1 KVRII
6 GFEKLSGAWDFL
18 LYALRIPV
26 FTAKIGDSPEKT
38 IVYVG
43 EFLPP
48 RTARMA
54 KWLKR
59 KNKYRT
65 VLLCSRHGYVSA
77 FTNNSFDRTFLFRN
91 AWHLRRILRSL
102 PPIWL
107 MHSFAPKSHFPDVAR
122 ETLPGVPFIHDMQD
136 VYATYY
142 GTSPALRWLQRE
154 LPHEKNCLTYADG
167 VVAHCLEANVGFR
180 RYGITEKPPTLFF
193 PLYCDDDCFIDNAK
207 KISDSEI
214 HLAYAGGV
222 AGSHRDPGH
231 YGNIQFHR
239 LIETLTAQG
248 LHFHIYPSPS
258 NIRAD
263 YEEYEALDK
272 TNPRFHFHKPV
283 KQEALA
289 EELSKYHF
297 GILPFFKELS
307 EQSPMKLK
315 YATTLKLF
323 NYLEAGLPVIVSGD
337 LGFQSWLVKRYDFGV
352 VIALADV
359 GILRAKLEAVP
370 DTHFPEQVRRARQ
383 TLALSR
389 HVNRL
394 ENFYRTT
401 SARKF
406 PESR

>member
-1 KVRII
+1 M
-6 GFEKLSGAWDFL
+6 GFEKLSGVWDFL
-18 LYALRIPV
+18 LYSLGIAVTKARIG
-26 FTAKIGDSPEKT
+26 TSEART
-38 IVYVG
+38 IIYVG

-54 KWLKR
+54 KWMKR
-59 KNKYRT
+59 TGSYRT
-65 VLLCSRHGYVSA
+65 VLVCSRHGYVSA
-77 FTNNSFDRTFLFRN
+77 FTNNSFDHTFLFRN

-102 PPIWL
+102 PDVWL
-107 MHSFAPKSHFPDVAR
+107 MHSFAPKSYFPDIAR
-122 ETLPGVPFIHDMQD
+122 ETLPETPFIHDMQD

-142 GTSPALRWLQRE
+142 GISPALRWLQRE
-154 LPHEKNCLTYADG
+154 LPHEKNCLAYADG

-193 PLYCDDDCFIDNAK
+193 PLYCDDDCFVDSAK
-207 KISDSEI
+207 KISDTEI
-214 HLAYAGGV
+214 HIAYAGGV
-222 AGSHRDPGH
+222 AGSHRDPKH

-263 YEEYEALDK
+263 YEEYEALDR
-272 TNPRFHFHKPV
+272 TNPRFHFHQSV
-283 KQEALA
+283 NQEALA
-289 EELSKYHF
+289 GELSQYHF

-307 EQSPMKLK
+307 EQSPTKLK

-352 VIALADV
+352 TITLSNIDS
-359 GILRAKLEAVP
+359 LRAKLDAVP
-370 DTHFPEQVRRARQ
+370 SSHFLVRVSEVRQ

-389 HVNRL
+389 HIDRL
-394 ENFYRTT
+394 ERFYHAVRLC
-401 SARKF
+401 RF
-406 PESR
+406 PESK